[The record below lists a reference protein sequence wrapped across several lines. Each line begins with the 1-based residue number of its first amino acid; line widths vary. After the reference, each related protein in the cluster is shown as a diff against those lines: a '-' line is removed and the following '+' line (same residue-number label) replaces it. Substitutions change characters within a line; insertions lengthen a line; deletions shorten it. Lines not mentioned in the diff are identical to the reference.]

1 MENAQ
6 LDSGHSDYRYMSSES
21 NEDPFRVCVHV
32 LCEAGEAEFLQAAAD
47 QLLCVV
53 QSQPELRLLR
63 VSERGPYKPRPLHSQ
78 SQPALALILFL
89 REDRVPSLQRLHSNL
104 RRPPWR
110 YHHTESV
117 GGHGVVSAVTAASQ
131 DFYTLAPGTPLWALR
146 QVHYGKEV
154 VRFTVYCRYHS
165 YGHMVRLYAL
175 LLGQRRV
182 VQRKEDFCFSVV
194 YSSTHTEVQLS
205 LKRLPRGQLPVA
217 TESALLEFRV
227 PDVGGLIPLLPRPC
241 TPISSLRWQTHDYD
255 NNKILL
261 QVQPVKVRRRHTL
274 AQIRSHHQPVGP
286 SPNPSSPPIGCSPPA
301 SSDTPPRPP
310 YGRGP
315 ASYRNRRY
323 HRNSS
328 SRSRTQT
335 LPPARPRPQS
345 QNPLREPAV
354 FGEQWAG
361 RRAHSFSGGVACPPF
376 RLNVA
381 ALVGAVETDVDTG
394 RRLSGTGLDLSVVSA
409 YSQLRPQTTSSQ
421 SEGPSQSALQGNVSL
436 TTTACH
442 QPQKPLDDDGLVT
455 WSSDLDTHTLN
466 TPAHTHSHTHR
477 HDASEEEEEQE
488 FYI

>member
-1 MENAQ
+1 
-6 LDSGHSDYRYMSSES
+6 MSSES

-63 VSERGPYKPRPLHSQ
+63 VSERGPYKPRPYHSQ

-89 REDRVPSLQRLHSNL
+89 REDRAPSLQHLHSNL

-110 YHHTESV
+110 YHHTESI
-117 GGHGVVSAVTAASQ
+117 GGRGVVSAVTAAAQ

-154 VRFTVYCRYHS
+154 VRFTVYCCYHS
-165 YGHMVRLYAL
+165 YAHMVRLYAL

-261 QVQPVKVRRRHTL
+261 QVQPVRVWRRHTV
-274 AQIRSHHQPVGP
+274 AQIRCHQAAGP
-286 SPNPSSPPIGCSPPA
+286 SPCPSPPP
-301 SSDTPPRPP
+301 SDTPPKPP

-345 QNPLREPAV
+345 QNPLREPEV
-354 FGEQWAG
+354 MRELWAG
-361 RRAHSFSGGVACPPF
+361 RRARSFCGFPSATPPF

-409 YSQLRPQTTSSQ
+409 YSQHSPQTPSSQ
-421 SEGPSQSALQGNVSL
+421 SARPISPSRQSALSGAVSDS
-436 TTTACH
+436 AA
-442 QPQKPLDDDGLVT
+442 
-455 WSSDLDTHTLN
+455 TLW
-466 TPAHTHSHTHR
+466 
-477 HDASEEEEEQE
+477 
-488 FYI
+488 

>member
-1 MENAQ
+1 
-6 LDSGHSDYRYMSSES
+6 MSSES

-53 QSQPELRLLR
+53 QSQP
-63 VSERGPYKPRPLHSQ
+63 
-78 SQPALALILFL
+78 ALALILFL
-89 REDRVPSLQRLHSNL
+89 REDRAPSLQHLHSNL

-117 GGHGVVSAVTAASQ
+117 GGRGVVSAVTAAAQ

-165 YGHMVRLYAL
+165 YAHMVRLYAL

-261 QVQPVKVRRRHTL
+261 QVQPVRVRRRHTV
-274 AQIRSHHQPVGP
+274 AQIRSHQAAGP
-286 SPNPSSPPIGCSPPA
+286 SPCPSPPP
-301 SSDTPPRPP
+301 SDTPPGPP

-345 QNPLREPAV
+345 QNPLREPEV
-354 FGEQWAG
+354 MRELWAG
-361 RRAHSFSGGVACPPF
+361 RRARSFCGFPSATPPF

-409 YSQLRPQTTSSQ
+409 YSQHSPQTPSSQ
-421 SEGPSQSALQGNVSL
+421 SARPISPSSQSAWPISPSSQSAWPISPSSQSALSGAVSADSS
-436 TTTACH
+436 TERKPRSGTALW
-442 QPQKPLDDDGLVT
+442 QDLLVDQERHRRARAVYRSVRSAAACSRAAQVRFQR
-455 WSSDLDTHTLN
+455 WSDS
-466 TPAHTHSHTHR
+466 SR
-477 HDASEEEEEQE
+477 V
-488 FYI
+488 